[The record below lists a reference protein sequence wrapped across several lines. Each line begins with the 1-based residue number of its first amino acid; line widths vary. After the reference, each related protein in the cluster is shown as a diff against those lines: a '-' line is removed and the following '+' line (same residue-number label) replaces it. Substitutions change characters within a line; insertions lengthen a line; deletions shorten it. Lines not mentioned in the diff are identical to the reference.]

1 MTPQEAVSK
10 IYQGNLIDCT
20 KEEYP
25 EIREALQK
33 KAGEMI
39 DGGDGLRAMMM
50 LEEVKRLDKL
60 HEAGTGF
67 HLM

>member
-1 MTPQEAVSK
+1 
-10 IYQGNLIDCT
+10 
-20 KEEYP
+20 
-25 EIREALQK
+25 
-33 KAGEMI
+33 MI